1 MAETR
6 DKSGRSEGQWRKRER
21 EAVSEMDDSCGFCKI
36 MDMKIPSFNG
46 KADVDAYLEWE
57 RKVEMVF
64 NCQNYSDDKKVKLAA
79 LEFSDYALIWW
90 DELVKSRR
98 RNGELP
104 IASWDEMKRIM
115 RKKYVPTY
123 YHRDLH
129 HQLQRLT
136 QGSKS
141 VDEYHKEMELL
152 LIKAN
157 IVEEEDQTMARF
169 FGGLNKEIADVVD
182 LQPYVDLEDL
192 VNIAIKVERQRGR
205 NRWGSNRAAQ
215 NSNSK
220 WGSKWNTKPDPK
232 RFEKS
237 STQKGMLPSKETS
250 NSHGKNESAPKSNR
264 TRDIQCFKCKGRG
277 HYANECANKRAMVV
291 RGDEIVSESDSDSD
305 EVPPLEDCSDV
316 DIEEYPVQGESLV
329 ILRTLNVSIKEEG
342 LEQRENIFHTRCLVG
357 GKVCSMII
365 DSGSQ
370 VNCASTILVDKL
382 GLETIKHP
390 NPYRLQWLNDSG
402 EAKVTKQCKVSFSI
416 GKYVDEVTCDIVPMQ
431 AGHILLGRPWQFD
444 RREFADVFP
453 EEVPS
458 GLPPIRGIEHQIDFV
473 PGAQIPNRPAYRSNP
488 EETKELQKQVDELL
502 AKGHI
507 RESLSPCA
515 VPVLLVPKKDG
526 TMRFII
532 SSRGVEV
539 DTEKVKAIQ
548 EWPTPKNANEVRSF
562 HGLASFYRRFV
573 RDFSTIAAP
582 LNEIIKKAV
591 GFKWG
596 KEQELAF
603 NTLKEKLTTAPVL
616 RLPDFSKTFEIE
628 CDASGIG
635 IGAVLMQE
643 GRPIAY
649 FSEKLGGAQL
659 NYSTYDKEFYALIR
673 ALEVWEHYLLP
684 NEFVIHTDHQ
694 SLKHLK
700 GQGKLNKRHGK
711 WVEYLEIFP
720 YVIKYK
726 QGKENVIADALSRRH
741 DGFLFR
747 GKQICIPNCS
757 VRELLVRE
765 SHSGGLMGHFGVQK
779 TLDMLNEHFYWPNMR
794 KYVEKICAQCF
805 ACKQA
810 KSKSLPHGL
819 YTPLPVPTEPWTD
832 ISMDFVIGLP
842 RTKRGRDSVF
852 VVVDRFSKMAH
863 FIPCHKTDDAT
874 NIADLFFRE
883 VVRLH
888 GIPRTI
894 VSDRDSKFLSHF
906 WRVLWGKLGT
916 KLLFSTTC
924 HPQTDG
930 QTEVVN
936 RTLGTMLRAI
946 VGRNLKTWEE
956 CLPYVEFAYNRAVHS
971 STGYSPFEVV
981 YGFNPLTV
989 LDLMPLP
996 LIWIHMRKERFPTQR
1011 KSKLDARGDGPYQVL
1026 KRINDNA
1033 YIIDLPG
1040 EFDSR
1045 TNPFQEGGDYKHGK
1059 DNVVADALSR
1069 RYALINAVSSKLLG
1083 FEHVKNLY
1091 INDTDFGNVFV
1102 ACEHGAFNSFYR
1114 HDGYLFKGKKLCV
1127 PRCSMRDLLVL
1138 ECHCGGLMGHFGVH
1152 KTYDTLFEHF
1162 YWPSMR
1168 KNVEKVLDGAKKAEL
1183 VNSLHEKAR
1192 SNIEKKNKVYADR
1205 ANRRRKK
1212 VVFVPGDWVWGRA
1225 RLAKKS
1231 DIEVFRSSLPKV
1243 GLRYPFI
1250 RSLSRD
1256 LFCIDN
1262 SCLSLGDNVEPQFIR
1277 D

>member
-1 MAETR
+1 MDQGYPTPT
-6 DKSGRSEGQWRKRER
+6 RKRVKGYQLLLTFPMEFK
-21 EAVSEMDDSCGFCKI
+21 SYFHGL
-36 MDMKIPSFNG
+36 MKIPSFNG

-205 NRWGSNRAAQ
+205 NRWGNNRAAQ

-277 HYANECANKRAMVV
+277 HYANECANKRAIVV

-316 DIEEYPVQGESLV
+316 EIEEYPVQGESLV

-726 QGKENVIADALSRRH
+726 QDKENVIADALSRRH

-852 VVVDRFSKMAH
+852 VVVDRFSKMTH

-996 LIWIHMRKERFPTQR
+996 LIWIHMRKERFPTQK

-1026 KRINDNA
+1026 KRIDDNA
-1033 YIIDLPG
+1033 YIIDLLG

-1045 TNPFQEGGDYKHGK
+1045 TNPFQEGGDDVSTTNNTKN
-1059 DNVVADALSR
+1059 DELALPQGPITR
-1069 RYALINAVSSKLLG
+1069 LRSK
-1083 FEHVKNLY
+1083 
-1091 INDTDFGNVFV
+1091 
-1102 ACEHGAFNSFYR
+1102 
-1114 HDGYLFKGKKLCV
+1114 
-1127 PRCSMRDLLVL
+1127 
-1138 ECHCGGLMGHFGVH
+1138 
-1152 KTYDTLFEHF
+1152 
-1162 YWPSMR
+1162 
-1168 KNVEKVLDGAKKAEL
+1168 
-1183 VNSLHEKAR
+1183 
-1192 SNIEKKNKVYADR
+1192 
-1205 ANRRRKK
+1205 
-1212 VVFVPGDWVWGRA
+1212 
-1225 RLAKKS
+1225 RLKEI
-1231 DIEVFRSSLPKV
+1231 D
-1243 GLRYPFI
+1243 
-1250 RSLSRD
+1250 D
-1256 LFCIDN
+1256 IDN
-1262 SCLSLGDNVEPQFIR
+1262 SNSAVKDLDTSDTQNLPCHPIGTLFHGLHFSATSSYYIKGTLFHGLHFSATSSLVLSGYSNANWTGDPTDHRSTTSYCFFLGDSLISWHSKKQIVIARSSTESEYCALA
-1277 D
+1277 DATSELL